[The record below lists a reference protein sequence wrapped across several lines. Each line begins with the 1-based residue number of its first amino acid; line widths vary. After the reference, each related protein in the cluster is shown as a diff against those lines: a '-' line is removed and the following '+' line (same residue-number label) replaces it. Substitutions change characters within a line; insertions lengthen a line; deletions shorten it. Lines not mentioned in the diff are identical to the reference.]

1 MRFHASLPGLLR
13 RPLCLALSSCL
24 CMAAANAEGSY
35 RIATEGAYPPWSFK
49 DSQGMLQGWDVD
61 IARALCEKMK
71 ARCEIVAQ
79 DWDGIIP
86 GLVARKYDMIVA
98 SMAITPQRRE
108 RVAFSA
114 KYKDT
119 ISRFVARQ
127 GTPPDV
133 SPAALKGKTIGVQR
147 GSVQA
152 AYLAQNY
159 QAANLKFYDTP
170 QAAELDLVAGRVE
183 YILGNMVTYHVGFLK
198 TREAKD
204 FAFVGPELKGG
215 ILGEGNG
222 IAVRKD
228 DGQTL
233 ARINA
238 ALEAIRADGT
248 YDRITAKYFPFK
260 LM

>member
-1 MRFHASLPGLLR
+1 MSLFPSPTKLR
-13 RPLCLALSSCL
+13 SRSL
-24 CMAAANAEGSY
+24 CMAFASCLWFGTVCAQGTY
-35 RIATEGAYPPWSFK
+35 RIATEGSYPPWSFK
-49 DSQGMLQGWDVD
+49 DAQGTLQGWDVE
-61 IARALCEKMK
+61 IANALCEKMK
-71 ARCEIVAQ
+71 AKCEIVAQ

-86 GLVARKYDMIVA
+86 GLIARKYDMIVA
-98 SMAITPQRRE
+98 SMAITEQRRQ

-114 KYKDT
+114 KYKET
-119 ISRFVARQ
+119 VSRFVARK

-152 AYLAQNY
+152 AYLAQHY
-159 QAANLKFYDTP
+159 RDAELKFYETP
-170 QAAELDLVAGRVE
+170 QAAELDLVAGRLQ

-198 TREAKD
+198 TPEAKD
-204 FAFVGPELKGG
+204 FAFTGPDLKGG
-215 ILGEGNG
+215 VLGDGNG

-228 DGQTL
+228 DSQTL
-233 ARINA
+233 SRVNA
-238 ALEAIRADGT
+238 ALDAIRADGT